1 MKFIHFDTEKC
12 NHCYKCLRKC
22 PSKAITILEDYAE
35 IVDEMC
41 IKCGECQEI
50 CPQNALTIITDI
62 DRVKMAIESEKKV
75 LVSLAPSFV
84 GAFDLRDARQMVTAL
99 KKLGFDVVEETAIG
113 AEIVSDYYKMQ
124 IEKGTKKNLIT
135 TSCPSANYMI
145 ESYYPE
151 LVKYMMPVVSPM
163 LAHGKM
169 MKHHYGMEN
178 YMVFIGPCL
187 AKKAEAEEPEHK
199 TLIDSVLTFQE
210 LNEWLEIENIDLK
223 DLELTEFDKNSY
235 HRGRA
240 FPIGGGLINEAI
252 RKAAKGKYEIIR
264 VDGVERC
271 KDILDALKNNDI
283 TRSCVEINVCMGSCI
298 DGPGMPKQKDNYYV
312 REQRVKKYVEKEN
325 NYWETEID
333 LFTKE
338 QKELDYRKLF
348 IDRKVIRKEA
358 SDQEIKEIM
367 AKMGKFRPED
377 ELNCNA
383 CGYLTCREK
392 AQAVYEGMS
401 DITMCLP
408 YMRAKAESLRNI
420 IFGSSPNVI
429 LMLDTDFF
437 VKEINPAGEDLFSI
451 RAEEI
456 IGKPISMLI
465 DDSDF
470 AKVIEGKKNIIS
482 EKKEFSNYGVVIYQ
496 NIIYLEKEGIILAI
510 LTDVTQEEK
519 SRKELA
525 RVKETTINSA
535 QEVIEKQ
542 MRVAQEIA
550 SLLGET
556 TAETKVILT
565 KLKNITLGEAGE

>member
-1 MKFIHFDTEKC
+1 
-12 NHCYKCLRKC
+12 LRKC

-50 CPQNALTIITDI
+50 CPQNALTIISDI
-62 DRVKMAIESEKKV
+62 DRVKMAISSEKKV

-84 GAFDLRDARQMVTAL
+84 GAFDLDDARQIVTGL
-99 KKLGFDVVEETAIG
+99 KLLGFDVVEETAIG
-113 AEIVSDYYKMQ
+113 AEIVSDYYKKQ
-124 IEKGTKKNLIT
+124 IEKGDKKNLIT

-145 ESYYPE
+145 ERYYPE

-163 LAHGKM
+163 LAHGKI
-169 MKHHYGMEN
+169 MKHHYGMDN

-187 AKKAEAEEPEHK
+187 AKKAEAEEPEHR
-199 TLIDSVLTFQE
+199 TLIDSVLTFEE
-210 LNEWLEIENIDLK
+210 LSEWFSEDNIDLK
-223 DLELTEFDKNSY
+223 KLNITDFDKASY

-240 FPIGGGLINEAI
+240 FPIGGGLINEEVK
-252 RKAAKGKYEIIR
+252 KAAKDKYEIIR
-264 VDGVERC
+264 VDGVDRC
-271 KDILDALKNNDI
+271 KDILDALKNEDI
-283 TRSCVEINVCMGSCI
+283 TKSCIEINVCMGSCV
-298 DGPGMPKQKDNYYV
+298 DGPGMPKNKDNYYV
-312 REQRVKKYVEKEN
+312 RERRVREYVEKEQD
-325 NYWETEID
+325 YWKVNAE

-338 QKELDYRKLF
+338 QKEMDYRKLF
-348 IDRKVIRKEA
+348 IDRKVIRREA
-358 SDQEIKEIM
+358 SESEITAILR
-367 AKMGKFRPED
+367 KMGKFRPED

-420 IFGSSPNVI
+420 IFGRSPNVI
-429 LMLDTDFF
+429 LMLDEELF
-437 VKEINPAGEDLFSI
+437 VKEINPAGEELFNVQAEDLV
-451 RAEEI
+451 
-456 IGKPISMLI
+456 GKPISMII

-470 AKVIEGKKNIIS
+470 AKVIESGKNIIS
-482 EKKEFSNYGVVIYQ
+482 EKKEFANYGAVIYQ
-496 NIIYLEKEGIILAI
+496 NIIYIEKEGIVLAI

>member
-50 CPQNALTIITDI
+50 CPQNALTIISDI
-62 DRVKMAIESEKKV
+62 DRVKMAISSEKKV

-84 GAFDLRDARQMVTAL
+84 GAFDLDDARQIVTGL
-99 KKLGFDVVEETAIG
+99 KLLGFDVVEETAIG
-113 AEIVSDYYKMQ
+113 AEIVSDYYKKQ
-124 IEKGTKKNLIT
+124 IEKGDKKNLIT
-135 TSCPSANYMI
+135 TSCPSANYLI
-145 ESYYPE
+145 ERYYPE

-163 LAHGKM
+163 LAHGKI
-169 MKHHYGMEN
+169 MKHHYGMDN

-187 AKKAEAEEPEHK
+187 AKKAEAEEPEHR
-199 TLIDSVLTFQE
+199 TLIDSVLTFEE
-210 LNEWLEIENIDLK
+210 LSEWFSEDDIDLK
-223 DLELTEFDKNSY
+223 KLDITDFDKASY

-240 FPIGGGLINEAI
+240 FPIGGGLINEEVK
-252 RKAAKGKYEIIR
+252 KAAKDKYEIIR
-264 VDGVERC
+264 VDGVDRC
-271 KDILDALKNNDI
+271 KDILDALKNEDI
-283 TRSCVEINVCMGSCI
+283 TESCIEINVCMGSCV
-298 DGPGMPKQKDNYYV
+298 DGPGMPKNKDNYYV
-312 REQRVKKYVEKEN
+312 RERRVREYVEKEQD
-325 NYWETEID
+325 YWKVNAE

-338 QKELDYRKLF
+338 QKEMDYRKLF

-358 SDQEIKEIM
+358 SESEITDILR
-367 AKMGKFRPED
+367 KMGKFRPED

-420 IFGSSPNVI
+420 IFGRSPNVI
-429 LMLDTDFF
+429 LMLDEELF
-437 VKEINPAGEDLFSI
+437 VKEINPAGEELFNVQAEDLV
-451 RAEEI
+451 
-456 IGKPISMLI
+456 GKPISMII

-470 AKVIEGKKNIIS
+470 AKVIESGKNIIS
-482 EKKEFSNYGVVIYQ
+482 EKKEFANYGAVIYQ
-496 NIIYLEKEGIILAI
+496 NIIYIEKEGIVLAI